1 MQHGR
6 ARVNQSN
13 MRKSAS
19 ATLDRLPKRKYGD
32 FELRVR
38 GRDMTKSTKLGWQS
52 HAILLTILLQTWDPI
67 LFYK

>member
-6 ARVNQSN
+6 ARVKYEEVRNT
-13 MRKSAS
+13 R
-19 ATLDRLPKRKYGD
+19 LDRLPKRKYGD